1 MWKYSNQIAIR
12 WVYFILAIL
21 GLAILTWL
29 ITGSNPELMTQA
41 GLKAELTSISVQAEF
56 QPLWVWPLLFFVVT
70 ILMLTGIPSL
80 LPFAFLMI
88 VSGFYPAFII
98 TFLCQVFVTRICIHR
113 VWKTADSDS
122 YQKSVRPGLKSLL
135 WQNQENFMKF
145 AFWSRVYY
153 AYPLRS
159 IDYLTPMIQPDEKH
173 LGSTLIPAAAAIF
186 LRMLIPSLW
195 LHALVRLAVNVA
207 PNPAGDV
214 SMFLLWSS
222 ALVAYTMIP
231 RIPEF
236 FLCNDAIRP
245 ILSEIDRSAPAGK
258 APKSA
263 DRPTDA
269 SAEMKNAE
277 NKKAPVETTAQQA
290 IESS

>member
-1 MWKYSNQIAIR
+1 MWKYSNQIVVR
-12 WVYFILAIL
+12 WVYFILAIF
-21 GLAILTWL
+21 GLAVMVWVIS
-29 ITGSNPELMTQA
+29 GSNPELLTQA
-41 GLKAELTSISVQAEF
+41 GLKAELTNISVQAEF
-56 QPLWVWPLLFFVVT
+56 QPLWVWPLVFFVVT
-70 ILMLTGIPSL
+70 ILMLTGIPSI

-88 VSGFYPAFII
+88 VSGFYPAFTI

-113 VWKTADSDS
+113 AWKIADSDA
-122 YQKSVRPGLKSLL
+122 YQKSVQPGLKSLL
-135 WQNQENFMKF
+135 WQNQENHMEF

-173 LGSTLIPAAAAIF
+173 LSRTLIPAAAAIF

-195 LHALVRLAVNVA
+195 LHSLLRLAVNVA
-207 PNPAGDV
+207 PNPASDV

-231 RIPEF
+231 RIPELF
-236 FLCNDAIRP
+236 FCNESVRP
-245 ILSEIDRSAPAGK
+245 VLSEIDRSATAGTNN
-258 APKSA
+258 KSA
-263 DRPTDA
+263 NPLPDA
-269 SAEMKNAE
+269 SVEKKDE
-277 NKKAPVETTAQQA
+277 SQKAPVRTTAQQA

>member
-1 MWKYSNQIAIR
+1 MWKYSNQIVVR
-12 WVYFILAIL
+12 WVYFILAIF
-21 GLAILTWL
+21 GLAVMVWVIS
-29 ITGSNPELMTQA
+29 GSNPELLTQA
-41 GLKAELTSISVQAEF
+41 GLKAELTNISVQAEF
-56 QPLWVWPLLFFVVT
+56 QPLWVWPLVFFVVT
-70 ILMLTGIPSL
+70 ILMLTGIPSI

-88 VSGFYPAFII
+88 VSGFYPAFTI

-113 VWKTADSDS
+113 AWKIADSDS
-122 YQKSVRPGLKSLL
+122 YQKSVRPGLKSKL
-135 WQNQENFMKF
+135 WLNQENFMKF

-173 LGSTLIPAAAAIF
+173 LSSTLLPSAAAIF

-207 PNPAGDV
+207 PDPARDV

-222 ALVAYTMIP
+222 ALVAYTMMP

-236 FLCNDAIRP
+236 FFCHDSVKP
-245 ILSEIDRSAPAGK
+245 ILSEINQPGSATGKIKSGKIATPAEIENAG
-258 APKSA
+258 S
-263 DRPTDA
+263 
-269 SAEMKNAE
+269 KNAPGSPTE
-277 NKKAPVETTAQQA
+277 QQA
-290 IESS
+290 IEIS